1 VRLLVSFENKVDR
14 RVAHRVG
21 GDSPSVE
28 RRRLQCPEV
37 VRAIDDLRTV
47 VGAAMAVGLLVRI
60 THQSALEASVGDEL
74 EADEPQPI
82 VAFVRLHA
90 GGGNEVLD
98 RGGSSQSP
106 DQKGIAK
113 ADGALVAQRL

>member
-1 VRLLVSFENKVDR
+1 
-14 RVAHRVG
+14 
-21 GDSPSVE
+21 
-28 RRRLQCPEV
+28 
-37 VRAIDDLRTV
+37 DDLQSV

-74 EADEPQPI
+74 EAGEPQPI

-113 ADGALVAQRL
+113 ADGALVAQRLPAPINRHRAQCVPYRSDPHGVHPALRV